1 MISCDDVTGFLYVG
15 DRDKPYHSLQELV
28 QEGLTTLY
36 LDLKAGCY
44 IDLMCDLTNFHNGS
58 SSALKNGHSRFN
70 YSSSRKNSSSPSP
83 SASTASRS
91 SIVSWEKKTFEIFS
105 VVIYDFDSYAG
116 LSMQAVYHVRKLW
129 VNMLRN
135 IPSLQKGKKKSAPKT
150 SSSLLQFGYVIVV
163 VHS

>member
-1 MISCDDVTGFLYVG
+1 MLCSFFSLLCRFNGHLKHFMISCDDATGFLYVG

-58 SSALKNGHSRFN
+58 SLKNGHSKFN
-70 YSSSRKNSSSPSP
+70 YSNNTSRKNSSSPSP

-91 SIVSWEKKTFEIFS
+91 SIVSLKLKENIFKNLFTPWFMTLTHVNGYNVS
-105 VVIYDFDSYAG
+105 CAKIVSKYA
-116 LSMQAVYHVRKLW
+116 A
-129 VNMLRN
+129 
-135 IPSLQKGKKKSAPKT
+135 
-150 SSSLLQFGYVIVV
+150 
-163 VHS
+163 